1 MFCALSASPPLAL
14 RVELRALA
22 LSALFLAL
30 DKLLSVRFARV
41 LLPIFQE
48 ELFVFAVTFFFTFV
62 LCVRA
67 FLLALRVELSALV
80 LRSLFRVLNELLS
93 VR

>member
-48 ELFVFAVTFFFTFV
+48 ELFVFAVTFF
-62 LCVRA
+62 LHIC
-67 FLLALRVELSALV
+67 LV
-80 LRSLFRVLNELLS
+80 CARFPPRPQS
-93 VR
+93 